1 MIYLKYP
8 PGAGGNWLG
17 TVIRSLEDN
26 TNCTHFNSHSNF
38 HQAKQS
44 PNITLSHWQGNVNF
58 SGRCTW
64 NLLCNSFFKIDQY
77 RDLDEKDLYLN
88 AFGKINWNW
97 RHKTADLNYD
107 LVFENP
113 ELFCDQ
119 LFALLDSYNIKYHS
133 HRNIV
138 LDSIEIY
145 QRSCPDPRTY
155 LDSKLW
161 NPWCLAV
168 VSYHHPELVIPRE
181 VTTIAPYQHLIDQ
194 HQALIKDYTDNAMIV
209 W

>member
-1 MIYLKYP
+1 MIHLKYP

-17 TVIRSLEDN
+17 ALVRSLEEN
-26 TNCTHFNSHSNF
+26 INFTQANSYSNF
-38 HQAKQS
+38 HRAKQS

-64 NLLCNSFFKIDQY
+64 NILCNSFFKMDQY

-88 AFGKINWNW
+88 AFGKIDWDY
-97 RHKTADLNYD
+97 KSADLNYD
-107 LVFENP
+107 LIFENP
-113 ELFCDQ
+113 KAFCDQ
-119 LFALLDSYNIKYHS
+119 LFALLDSYNIKYYP
-133 HRNIV
+133 NQDIV
-138 LDSIEIY
+138 FNSIEIY

-155 LDSKLW
+155 LNSKLW

-168 VSYHHPELVIPRE
+168 VSYHHPELIIPGE

-194 HQALIKDYTDNAMIV
+194 HQALIKEYTNNAMIV